1 MSAKES
7 NPIHQRIELLTEKW
21 ESIIKNSD
29 VGVVRI
35 NARDNE
41 KEMVDTFYTYLLG
54 VDTNNHDVPI
64 IFNSIYH
71 NETQY
76 SMALLAELEEMID
89 IWNNADKS
97 NIEAVIDQLD
107 WKPDF
112 SLTKSD
118 NPAFLFI
125 QNINNLAVFLK
136 LSQAIH
142 LVPILRVSLA
152 DIKGL
157 NRWLNFLLKA
167 GVNPKVKLLIDDT
180 FSHPHFQSFAENN
193 PDKVVTLVPD
203 LNMDKAMQQIA
214 ATGNPN
220 DPGVQYRKSFI
231 AMMQAIEQRKEK
243 DTAKY
248 AAACIQIANN
258 NLKKNPY
265 WIGQVIA
272 VNAALANDQVGYHNF
287 NTAIEFSTKGVEA
300 AEKAKE
306 IISDEYIHRKFMAQA
321 IMLRASLY
329 VAAKQWLKAIDD
341 FTVAANHYVYTNDL
355 VLGMEAYRMMGYCY
369 DKAGNKDAACNAL
382 TEALCVSGTISQNMI
397 KYTTFGGVIEH
408 LLQINNQ
415 KYISNEDIGDIAGE
429 VYGDDWVTEIKNWKN
444 PNYDQVNEPEKAI
457 A

>member
-107 WKPDF
+107 WKPDY